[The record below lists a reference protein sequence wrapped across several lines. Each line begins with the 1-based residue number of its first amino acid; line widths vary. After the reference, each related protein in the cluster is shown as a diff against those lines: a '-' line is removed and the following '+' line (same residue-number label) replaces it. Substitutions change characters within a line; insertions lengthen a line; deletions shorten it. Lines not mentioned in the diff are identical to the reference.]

1 MQVGKGYVYL
11 LSMQMHEPSQQK
23 NIKTITGAGR
33 DPGEEKSQRE
43 VYFSCVFPVQ
53 NIFKI
58 ITKKGKLEDRRFA

>member
-1 MQVGKGYVYL
+1 
-11 LSMQMHEPSQQK
+11 MHEPSQQE

-33 DPGEEKSQRE
+33 NPGEEKSQRE